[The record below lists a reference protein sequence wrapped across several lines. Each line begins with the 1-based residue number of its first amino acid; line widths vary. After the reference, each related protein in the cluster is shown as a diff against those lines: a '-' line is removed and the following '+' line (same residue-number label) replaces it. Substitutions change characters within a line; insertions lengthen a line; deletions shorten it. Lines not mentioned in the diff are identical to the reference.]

1 MFFPKFYSLV
11 ADLKH
16 LNTSE
21 GEFNL
26 VTKDLNHHIYQLRL
40 SEHVILTF
48 GLENNT
54 FKFGY
59 NAKLF
64 LSRKNLKMIMRFLN
78 DNDCTMDKQEAS
90 KMVDLK
96 ELADNLNEKF
106 GSAGKFYVSMT
117 EETGE
122 FNISLET
129 KDYISHFLSVDMMSK
144 GWNIDTGF
152 VDLSQSIQFEII
164 KFLSENDYRLNHK
177 EPKYNVIVGIGE
189 TDNDVAA
196 YVKLDDGIY
205 AVYDSVDEDD
215 LNDDLYQLTESEIE
229 ELKSQLSDEM
239 AQIVEIGKR
248 EV

>member
-1 MFFPKFYSLV
+1 MLYSKFYNLV
-11 ADLKH
+11 ADLKNW
-16 LNTSE
+16 NTSP
-21 GEFNL
+21 GKFHI
-26 VTKDLNHHIYQLRL
+26 VTVDLQHNIDQLKL

-48 GLENNT
+48 DWNDNT
-54 FKFGY
+54 YKFGH
-59 NAKLF
+59 NAQLF
-64 LSRKNLKMIMRFLN
+64 LSRNNLKMIMKFLN
-78 DNDCTMDKQEAS
+78 DNDCTMDEQEAS

-96 ELADNLNEKF
+96 KLADNLNEKF
-106 GSAGKFYVSMT
+106 GSAGKFYFSMT

-129 KDYISHFLSVDMMSK
+129 EDYISHFLSVDVMSK
-144 GWNIDTGF
+144 NWSIDTGF
-152 VDLSQSIQFEII
+152 IDLGPSIQFEVI

-189 TDNDVAA
+189 IDNDVAA

-239 AQIVEIGKR
+239 AQIVEIGKK